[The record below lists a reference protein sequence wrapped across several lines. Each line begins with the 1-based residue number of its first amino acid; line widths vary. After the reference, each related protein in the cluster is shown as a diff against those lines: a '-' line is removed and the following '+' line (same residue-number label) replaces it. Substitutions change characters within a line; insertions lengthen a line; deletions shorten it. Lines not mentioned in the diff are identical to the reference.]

1 MGNLAAKMANNNLK
15 GTTKEAEQMCEKRR
29 RDSLL
34 FGEHTLTTSI
44 RSLALGMLS
53 DDMDAYVLKTATT
66 EGFCYWDYVDPDA
79 IDMPAWY
86 DVYILIGIFHYM

>member
-1 MGNLAAKMANNNLK
+1 MGNLPAKIANNNLK
-15 GTTKEAEQMCEKRR
+15 GTAKEAEQICEKRR

-44 RSLALGMLS
+44 RSLALSMLS

-79 IDMPAWY
+79 IDMPIY
-86 DVYILIGIFHYM
+86 IYIYILIGIFHYM

>member
-1 MGNLAAKMANNNLK
+1 
-15 GTTKEAEQMCEKRR
+15 
-29 RDSLL
+29 
-34 FGEHTLTTSI
+34 
-44 RSLALGMLS
+44 MLS